1 MAELGDIYNSEA
13 EMRRLYD
20 ILAPRYVA
28 MLLAVHNSL
37 QRQLPNVNILRYRVT
52 DADVAALLTEA
63 AQQVTMI
70 DRTTREAIQDQLV
83 VGQANGFS
91 NWEIANGRSDVDYPG
106 IQGIYF
112 DKWAGRPEM
121 IARTELQ
128 HAQNEASM
136 NRYQAANVER
146 VRIVD
151 GDEWDRPCADRDGTI
166 VPITDRPQLNHPNC
180 TMILVPIVSEE
191 VA

>member
-1 MAELGDIYNSEA
+1 MAELGDIYDSEA

-28 MLLAVHNSL
+28 MLMAVHNSL
-37 QRQLPNVNILRYRVT
+37 QRQFPNLNILRYRVT

-63 AQQVTMI
+63 AQQVVRI
-70 DRTTREAIQDQLV
+70 DETTRHAIRDQLV

-91 NWEIANGRSDVDYPG
+91 NWEIANGVAKTDYRG
-106 IQGIYF
+106 IQGVYMET
-112 DKWAGRPEM
+112 WQGRPEM

-136 NRYQAANVER
+136 NRYQAANVDR

>member
-1 MAELGDIYNSEA
+1 MAELGDIYDSEA

-37 QRQLPNVNILRYRVT
+37 QRQLPNINILRYRVT
-52 DADVAALLTEA
+52 DADVAQLLTEA
-63 AQQVTMI
+63 AQQVTNI

-91 NWEIANGRSDVDYPG
+91 NWEIANGRRDLKLPG
-106 IQGIYF
+106 IQGVYF
-112 DKWAGRPEM
+112 DKGAGRPEM

-151 GDEWDRPCADRDGTI
+151 GAECDLPGANRKGTNGPVTDG
-166 VPITDRPQLNHPNC
+166 PQIN
-180 TMILVPIVSEE
+180 
-191 VA
+191 

>member
-1 MAELGDIYNSEA
+1 MAELGDIYDSEA

-37 QRQLPNVNILRYRVT
+37 QRQFPNINILRYRVT

-63 AQQVTMI
+63 AQQVVRI
-70 DRTTREAIQDQLV
+70 DETTRQAIRDQLV

-91 NWEIANGRSDVDYPG
+91 NWEIANGRADAGYPG
-106 IQGIYF
+106 IQGVYMESW
-112 DKWAGRPEM
+112 KGRPEM

-128 HAQNEASM
+128 HAQNESSM
-136 NRYQAANVER
+136 NRYQAANVEH

-180 TMILVPIVSEE
+180 TMVLVPIVSEE

>member
-1 MAELGDIYNSEA
+1 MAELGDIYDSAA

-28 MLLAVHNSL
+28 MLLAVHNNL

-52 DADVAALLTEA
+52 DVDVAQLLTEA
-63 AQQVTMI
+63 AQQVVGI
-70 DRTTREAIQDQLV
+70 NETTRAAITDQLV

-91 NWEIANGRSDVDYPG
+91 SWEIANGRPDVDYPG
-106 IQGIYF
+106 IQGVYMETW
-112 DKWAGRPEM
+112 KGRPEM

-128 HAQNEASM
+128 HAQNESSL
-136 NRYQAANVER
+136 NRYEAANVEH

-151 GDEWDRPCADRDGTI
+151 GDQWDRPCADRDGTI
-166 VPITDRPQLNHPNC
+166 VPITERPQLNHPNC
-180 TMILVPIVSEE
+180 TMILVPILPGE
-191 VA
+191 AA

>member
-1 MAELGDIYNSEA
+1 MAELGDIYDSEA

-20 ILAPRYVA
+20 ILAPRYIA
-28 MLLAVHNSL
+28 MLMAVHNSL

-52 DADVAALLTEA
+52 DADVTALLTMA
-63 AQQVTMI
+63 AQQVVRI
-70 DRTTREAIQDQLV
+70 DETTRQAIRDQLV
-83 VGQANGFS
+83 VGHANGFS
-91 NWEIANGRSDVDYPG
+91 NWEIANGRADVDYPG
-106 IQGIYF
+106 IQGVYMET
-112 DKWAGRPEM
+112 WAGRPEM

-128 HAQNEASM
+128 HAQNEASL
-136 NRYQAANVER
+136 NRYQAANVEH

-180 TMILVPIVSEE
+180 TMILVPVVSAE

>member
-1 MAELGDIYNSEA
+1 MAELGDIYDSEA

-52 DADVAALLTEA
+52 DADVAQLLTEA
-63 AQQVTMI
+63 AQQVVRI
-70 DRTTREAIQDQLV
+70 DETTRQAIRDQLV

-91 NWEIANGRSDVDYPG
+91 NWEIANGVAKAGYSG
-106 IQGIYF
+106 IQGVYMETW
-112 DKWAGRPEM
+112 KGRPEM

-128 HAQNEASM
+128 HAQNEASL

>member
-1 MAELGDIYNSEA
+1 MAELDDVYDSA
-13 EMRRLYD
+13 YEMRRLYD

-28 MLLAVHNSL
+28 MLLAVHNNL
-37 QRQLPNVNILRYRVT
+37 QRQLPNINILRYRVT
-52 DADVAALLTEA
+52 DADVAQLLTEA
-63 AQQVTMI
+63 AQQVVRI
-70 DRTTREAIQDQLV
+70 NETTRQAIQDQLV

-91 NWEIANGRSDVDYPG
+91 NWEIANGVAAAGYPG

-112 DKWAGRPEM
+112 DKWQGRPEM

-151 GDEWDRPCADRDGTI
+151 GDEWDVPCANRNGTI
-166 VPITDRPQLNHPNC
+166 VPITERPQLNHPNC
-180 TMILVPIVSEE
+180 TMILVPVVAEE